1 MVEKDISWGKLMNSN
16 CTWPFTAT
24 LHFKDTQQVP
34 PLCNTYICGKYLAK
48 LLYKVNSSG
57 HHALLIGYSLVSVK
71 EILVVVKP
79 WSTVCDV
86 SCRLRG
92 EVVNTL
98 VFGVRC
104 ELLSRGVTGRAVRVV
119 LQQPLAVFVE
129 SAVEVSC
136 VSPVG

>member
-1 MVEKDISWGKLMNSN
+1 M
-16 CTWPFTAT
+16 
-24 LHFKDTQQVP
+24 
-34 PLCNTYICGKYLAK
+34 
-48 LLYKVNSSG
+48 
-57 HHALLIGYSLVSVK
+57 SVK

-79 WSTVCDV
+79 WSIVLLVCVV

-104 ELLSRGVTGRAVRVV
+104 ELSGGVTGSGVRVV
-119 LQQPLAVFVE
+119 LQQPLPMFVE